1 MSDFWKSY
9 DITAAEYGACYEC
22 YPLFGTVHLI
32 ELALS
37 ALFLLCMVWW
47 YRRSTPRTRRH
58 ILVGVTAALLAD
70 EAALLLGMGL
80 DGRDEHRRITRGD
93 NFCLVG
99 GSEETHEKMTETAV
113 KFNEKLSKRGKRLG
127 ELSREEFTDLIREAS
142 GK

>member
-1 MSDFWKSY
+1 M
-9 DITAAEYGACYEC
+9 
-22 YPLFGTVHLI
+22 
-32 ELALS
+32 
-37 ALFLLCMVWW
+37 
-47 YRRSTPRTRRH
+47 
-58 ILVGVTAALLAD
+58 AD
-70 EAALLLGMGL
+70 ASKNNTALLLGMGL

-99 GSEETHEKMTETAV
+99 GSEETHEKMAEAAV

>member
-1 MSDFWKSY
+1 MTGK
-9 DITAAEYGACYEC
+9 E
-22 YPLFGTVHLI
+22 LFAWLTH
-32 ELALS
+32 
-37 ALFLLCMVWW
+37 
-47 YRRSTPRTRRH
+47 RKTTPPCCWAWAWT
-58 ILVGVTAALLAD
+58 
-70 EAALLLGMGL
+70 
-80 DGRDEHRRITRGD
+80 GRDEHRRITRGD

>member
-1 MSDFWKSY
+1 M
-9 DITAAEYGACYEC
+9 
-22 YPLFGTVHLI
+22 
-32 ELALS
+32 
-37 ALFLLCMVWW
+37 
-47 YRRSTPRTRRH
+47 
-58 ILVGVTAALLAD
+58 AD
-70 EAALLLGMGL
+70 ASKNNTALLLGMGL

-113 KFNEKLSKRGKRLG
+113 KVNEKLSKRGKRIG

>member
-1 MSDFWKSY
+1 
-9 DITAAEYGACYEC
+9 
-22 YPLFGTVHLI
+22 
-32 ELALS
+32 
-37 ALFLLCMVWW
+37 
-47 YRRSTPRTRRH
+47 
-58 ILVGVTAALLAD
+58 
-70 EAALLLGMGL
+70 MGL